1 MIGTMYVL
9 SALHYFVTIYQL
21 KKDYLV
27 LLNQLNGNLASDVST
42 RCSGSP
48 QGTKHSPDDD
58 QSIWSKHRKLSSH
71 QVDSREPSNLSSS
84 TELN

>member
-1 MIGTMYVL
+1 M
-9 SALHYFVTIYQL
+9 

-27 LLNQLNGNLASDVST
+27 LSNQLDGNLAPDVST
-42 RCSGSP
+42 RASAS
-48 QGTKHSPDDD
+48 KNIYEDD
-58 QSIWSKHRKLSSH
+58 QSIWSKRRKLSSH